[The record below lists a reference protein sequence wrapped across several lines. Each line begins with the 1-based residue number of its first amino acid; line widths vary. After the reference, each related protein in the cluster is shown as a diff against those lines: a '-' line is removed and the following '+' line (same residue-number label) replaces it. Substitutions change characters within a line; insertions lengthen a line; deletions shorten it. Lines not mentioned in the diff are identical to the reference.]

1 MRVVF
6 DKNIVNVLKD
16 KAQTK
21 RPDLT
26 EYLADVLLNHFLVRM
41 IVALGA
47 MPRCMDVNLSARI
60 AIHSHEKADTLI
72 LLDVLDTF
80 MIVKRNRLMFTAY
93 KHVFCCY

>member
-1 MRVVF
+1 MT
-6 DKNIVNVLKD
+6 KNIVNVLKD

-21 RPDLT
+21 RPDLID
-26 EYLADVLLNHFLVRM
+26 YLADVLLNYFLGRM

-80 MIVKRNRLMFTAY
+80 HDCK
-93 KHVFCCY
+93 KK

>member
-26 EYLADVLLNHFLVRM
+26 EYLADVLLNHFLGRM

-47 MPRCMDVNLSARI
+47 MPRSMDVNLSARI

-80 MIVKRNRLMFTAY
+80 HDCKR
-93 KHVFCCY
+93 K

>member
-1 MRVVF
+1 MI
-6 DKNIVNVLKD
+6 KNIVNVLID

-26 EYLADVLLNHFLVRM
+26 DYLADVLLNYFLGRM

-80 MIVKRNRLMFTAY
+80 HDCK
-93 KHVFCCY
+93 KK